1 MNERS
6 NCSVHQYNLKASNHF
21 LQKGQCKFN
30 KNYIG
35 AKESGVVAI
44 KYGSESD
51 LKAAVALNGPISVA
65 VDARSSAFRV
75 SFCTPFD
82 ITSIH
87 SYIH

>member
-1 MNERS
+1 M
-6 NCSVHQYNLKASNHF
+6 KASVIF

-44 KYGSESD
+44 NYGSESD

-65 VDARSSAFRV
+65 IDARSSAFRV
-75 SFCTPFD
+75 SLCTPL
-82 ITSIH
+82 TYKH
-87 SYIH
+87 